1 MFFLIIPQNSLK
13 IHRESLIHVLAFAGK
28 VFACPESA
36 YDQNLSSAGAVS
48 GGSGKL
54 PVYRWSGPIAQRK
67 AVPYFRCVRDG
78 FHGRFFCIF
87 LSVRKQLQLSS
98 NMP

>member
-54 PVYRWSGPIAQRK
+54 SALWMGANRFRK
-67 AVPYFRCVRDG
+67 AKTSRTSDV
-78 FHGRFFCIF
+78 
-87 LSVRKQLQLSS
+87 
-98 NMP
+98 